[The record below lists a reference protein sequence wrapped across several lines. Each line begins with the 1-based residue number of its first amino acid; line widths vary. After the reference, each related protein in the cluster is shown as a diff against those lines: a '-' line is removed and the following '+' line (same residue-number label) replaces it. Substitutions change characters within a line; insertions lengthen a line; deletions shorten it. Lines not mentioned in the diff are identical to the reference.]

1 MATKKTKKID
11 TPIDNR
17 ETFVSIQKNFAD
29 SDIPVSEK
37 LMTLYSLQQ
46 VDSDIDK
53 ILQLRGELPLEV
65 STLEGELSDIK
76 VKEQAVA
83 ADIEAFTTRI
93 AASKHDIVECEAQIE
108 KYRNQLD
115 TVSNSREFDSLS
127 KEVENQELLKKIAQ
141 KNVSDTKENIIA
153 KKNDLLDLKD
163 ELAIRNDDL
172 KAKKEEL
179 ANIVEATAKEE
190 KKLRAERDAC
200 AAKIDAR
207 TMSAYDRIRSSE
219 RNHLAVVS
227 IYNGN
232 ACGGCF
238 NTIIPQRLIDIASN
252 KKLVICEHCG
262 RIIVSADIEGQE

>member
-108 KYRNQLD
+108 KYRNQYFGDGNPRIDYYIDQWLD
-115 TVSNSREFDSLS
+115 SIDVKRQVITDY
-127 KEVENQELLKKIAQ
+127 IAGPKPNKWRQ
-141 KNVSDTKENIIA
+141 YIEMPS
-153 KKNDLLDLKD
+153 D
-163 ELAIRNDDL
+163 ELVKRRFLNT
-172 KAKKEEL
+172 
-179 ANIVEATAKEE
+179 EAGLVLCSMKTLGWSPGSNACSECEFTAKCKEITTKRYPE
-190 KKLRAERDAC
+190 LMRLRLED
-200 AAKIDAR
+200 
-207 TMSAYDRIRSSE
+207 
-219 RNHLAVVS
+219 
-227 IYNGN
+227 GN
-232 ACGGCF
+232 
-238 NTIIPQRLIDIASN
+238 N
-252 KKLVICEHCG
+252 
-262 RIIVSADIEGQE
+262 

>member
-115 TVSNSREFDSLS
+115 TVSNSREFDSLQ
-127 KEVENQELLKKIAQ
+127 KELENQELLRQIAE
-141 KNVSDTKENIIA
+141 KVIGETKEKILDKKQTLEILKEKAEVKQADLEA
-153 KKNDLLDLKD
+153 K
-163 ELAIRNDDL
+163 R
-172 KAKKEEL
+172 EEL
-179 ANIVEATAKEE
+179 STIVESTSEQEAR
-190 KKLRAERDAC
+190 LRAAREAYV
-200 AAKIDAR
+200 AKIDAR
-207 TMSAYDRIRSSE
+207 TLSAYDRIRSSCH
-219 RNHLAVVS
+219 NHLAVVGV
-227 IYNGN
+227 YNGN
-232 ACGGCF
+232 ACGGCM
-238 NTIIPQRLIDIASN
+238 NTIPPQRLIEISTN
-252 KKLVICEHCG
+252 SKMIVCEYCG
-262 RIIVSADIEGQE
+262 RILMNPEKND